1 MTDRIHLQ
9 IERDNLEKY
18 KEKEYAGILGY
29 PAFHRAAIE
38 FALTPQE
45 KHVKDNLVIMYMCI
59 YYYYYYLIFF

>member
-1 MTDRIHLQ
+1 MHLQ

-45 KHVKDNLVIMYMCI
+45 KHVKDNLVIMYM
-59 YYYYYYLIFF
+59 YNYLLLLLLLFYIF

>member
-1 MTDRIHLQ
+1 MHFQ
-9 IERDNLEKY
+9 IERDNLENY

-45 KHVKDNLVIMYMCI
+45 KHVKDNLVILCTCI
-59 YYYYYYLIFF
+59 FIIISYYYYYVIFF